1 MNQEPTC
8 PPRGEPRRRYTF
20 DTLFFEATRRC
31 NLSCPMC
38 MASSND
44 KDLVASSARRE
55 LDVDEI
61 ERYILKTAREIGI
74 RIITWSGGEFIVRRD
89 AVELVR
95 RATRYGYESTI
106 CTNATLMTREKVEE
120 LKEAAGGTL
129 VVAVGINSIDDEN
142 TWTRDADCAE
152 ALRVLE
158 LCRELEVR
166 RHVVV
171 NVGKH
176 NAGDLEHTLQWLENQ
191 GIPYNRS
198 PYTARGS
205 GSEYWEELS
214 FSSEDMETSIH
225 PALRKHPNGYISY
238 TPFFLS
244 PELHEKVSG
253 GVRNVTVPQGP
264 SIGCWCGTWLAVNSE
279 GDVSPCGI
287 LLDELQCGNV
297 RERSFQQI
305 LDASAAFQDVLDRN
319 RLKGKCGRCRY
330 KFTCGGCR
338 AMAYFHTGDLM
349 GEDPTCFF
357 EPEDETTVSEHEAE
371 TNRMFKRYA
380 FMVRQARNSRAE
392 DPRPEARTDKG
403 NDR

>member
-1 MNQEPTC
+1 MSQPDATC
-8 PPRGEPRRRYTF
+8 PPAGERRRYTF

-31 NLSCPMC
+31 NLACPMC
-38 MASSND
+38 MASSDD
-44 KDLVASSARRE
+44 KDLVARSTREE
-55 LDVDEI
+55 LDADEI
-61 ERYILKTAREIGI
+61 ERYILKTAKEIGI

-95 RATRYGYESTI
+95 RATRYGYESTV
-106 CTNATLMTREKVEE
+106 CTNATLMTREKIEE
-120 LKEAAGGTL
+120 LKEASGGTL
-129 VVAVGINSIDDEN
+129 VVAVGLNSIDDEN
-142 TWTRDADCAE
+142 AQTRDADVE
-152 ALRVLE
+152 QALEVLE
-158 LCRELEVR
+158 LCVELGVR

-176 NAGDLEHTLQWLENQ
+176 NAGSLDHTLEWLDAQ

-205 GSEYWEELS
+205 GRGYWDELA
-214 FSSEDMETSIH
+214 FSREDMESSIH

-244 PELHEKVSG
+244 PELHERVSESA
-253 GVRNVTVPQGP
+253 RNVTVPQNP

-287 LLDELQCGNV
+287 LLDEVRGGNV
-297 RERSFQQI
+297 REQTFQQI
-305 LDASAAFQDVLDRN
+305 LDASSAFQDVLDRN

-380 FMVRQARNSRAE
+380 FMVRQARGARSE
-392 DPRPEARTDKG
+392 DPRRGLTRKPDDE
-403 NDR
+403 